1 MKLQRSLK
9 RLKRLPDPDIVEL
22 LTGRYRPVM
31 QFQSSGH
38 QAPEPRWN
46 APEAVSSPDRES
58 DPEVDAL
65 RARIDELETIVHDY
79 EVLLE
84 ALPDLFER
92 KFQQRLEPLMERY
105 RLLARAQQ
113 LLGEA
118 NLPLIEQREPQR
130 SDHHL
135 PLLERWRQARS
146 RRQGRSERN
155 TA

>member
-1 MKLQRSLK
+1 
-9 RLKRLPDPDIVEL
+9 
-22 LTGRYRPVM
+22 M
-31 QFQSSGH
+31 QSQSSGH

-46 APEAVSSPDRES
+46 APDGVSSPECDA
-58 DPEVDAL
+58 DPEVEAL
-65 RARIDELETIVHDY
+65 RARIDELEAIVHDY
-79 EVLLE
+79 EGLLE

-118 NLPLIEQREPQR
+118 DLPLMEQRERQA
-130 SDHHL
+130 SDTRL

-146 RRQGRSERN
+146 RDQGRSERN
-155 TA
+155 AA

>member
-1 MKLQRSLK
+1 M
-9 RLKRLPDPDIVEL
+9 
-22 LTGRYRPVM
+22 
-31 QFQSSGH
+31 
-38 QAPEPRWN
+38 
-46 APEAVSSPDRES
+46 
-58 DPEVDAL
+58 L

-118 NLPLIEQREPQR
+118 DLPLIEQRERQASENR
-130 SDHHL
+130 L
-135 PLLERWRQARS
+135 PLLERWRQARN
-146 RRQGRSERN
+146 RGQGRSTRN
-155 TA
+155 AA

>member
-1 MKLQRSLK
+1 
-9 RLKRLPDPDIVEL
+9 
-22 LTGRYRPVM
+22 M
-31 QFQSSGH
+31 QSQSSGH

-46 APEAVSSPDRES
+46 APDGVSAPEREAN
-58 DPEVDAL
+58 PEVEAL
-65 RARIDELETIVHDY
+65 RARIDELEAIVHDY
-79 EVLLE
+79 EGLLE

-118 NLPLIEQREPQR
+118 DLPLMEQRERHQA
-130 SDHHL
+130 SDTRL

-155 TA
+155 AA

>member
-1 MKLQRSLK
+1 
-9 RLKRLPDPDIVEL
+9 
-22 LTGRYRPVM
+22 M
-31 QFQSSGH
+31 QSQSSGH

-46 APEAVSSPDRES
+46 ASEAVPSPDRET
-58 DPEVDAL
+58 DPELEAL
-65 RARIDELETIVHDY
+65 RERIDELETIVHDY

-113 LLGEA
+113 LLGEGD
-118 NLPLIEQREPQR
+118 LPLIEQRERQT
-130 SDHHL
+130 SDNRL

-146 RRQGRSERN
+146 RGQGRSERN
-155 TA
+155 AA

>member
-1 MKLQRSLK
+1 MKAAVNCPAICRTHVIDFVTLSAT
-9 RLKRLPDPDIVEL
+9 P
-22 LTGRYRPVM
+22 
-31 QFQSSGH
+31 
-38 QAPEPRWN
+38 PEN
-46 APEAVSSPDRES
+46 H
-58 DPEVDAL
+58 AL

-118 NLPLIEQREPQR
+118 DLPLIEQRERQASENR
-130 SDHHL
+130 L
-135 PLLERWRQARS
+135 PLLERWRQARN
-146 RRQGRSERN
+146 RGQGRSTRN
-155 TA
+155 AA

>member
-1 MKLQRSLK
+1 MKLLLSPK
-9 RLKRLPDPDIVEL
+9 PLKRLPDPGIVEP

-31 QFQSSGH
+31 QSQSSGH

-46 APEAVSSPDRES
+46 APDGASSPECEA
-58 DPEVDAL
+58 DPEVEAL
-65 RARIDELETIVHDY
+65 RARIDELEAIVHDY
-79 EVLLE
+79 EGLLE

-118 NLPLIEQREPQR
+118 DLPLMEQRERQA
-130 SDHHL
+130 SDTRL

-146 RRQGRSERN
+146 RDQGRSERN
-155 TA
+155 AA

>member
-1 MKLQRSLK
+1 
-9 RLKRLPDPDIVEL
+9 
-22 LTGRYRPVM
+22 M
-31 QFQSSGH
+31 QSQSSGH

-46 APEAVSSPDRES
+46 APDVVSSPEREAN
-58 DPEVDAL
+58 PEVEAL
-65 RARIDELETIVHDY
+65 RARIDELEAIVHDY
-79 EVLLE
+79 EGLLE

-118 NLPLIEQREPQR
+118 DLPLMEQRERQA
-130 SDHHL
+130 SDTRL

-146 RRQGRSERN
+146 RDQGRSERN
-155 TA
+155 AA

>member
-1 MKLQRSLK
+1 
-9 RLKRLPDPDIVEL
+9 
-22 LTGRYRPVM
+22 M
-31 QFQSSGH
+31 QSQTSGH

-46 APEAVSSPDRES
+46 APDAASSPDREA

-65 RARIDELETIVHDY
+65 RARIDELETIVNDY

-92 KFQQRLEPLMERY
+92 KFQQRLEPLLERY

-118 NLPLIEQREPQR
+118 DLPLIEQPERQA
-130 SDHHL
+130 SDNRL
-135 PLLERWRQARS
+135 PMLERWRQTRS
-146 RRQGRSERN
+146 RGQGRSTRN
-155 TA
+155 AA

>member
-1 MKLQRSLK
+1 MKLLLSPK
-9 RLKRLPDPDIVEL
+9 PLKRLPDPGIVEP

-31 QFQSSGH
+31 QSQSSGH

-46 APEAVSSPDRES
+46 APDGASSPECEA
-58 DPEVDAL
+58 DPEVEAL
-65 RARIDELETIVHDY
+65 RARIDELEAIVHDY
-79 EVLLE
+79 EGLLE

-118 NLPLIEQREPQR
+118 DLPLMEQRERQT
-130 SDHHL
+130 SDTRL

-146 RRQGRSERN
+146 RSQGRSERN
-155 TA
+155 AA

>member
-1 MKLQRSLK
+1 
-9 RLKRLPDPDIVEL
+9 
-22 LTGRYRPVM
+22 M
-31 QFQSSGH
+31 QSQSSGH

-46 APEAVSSPDRES
+46 ASESVPSPDREAA
-58 DPEVDAL
+58 PEVEAL
-65 RARIDELETIVHDY
+65 RARSDELEAIVHDY

-118 NLPLIEQREPQR
+118 DLPLIEQRERQA
-130 SDHHL
+130 SDNRL

-146 RRQGRSERN
+146 RGQGRSGRN
-155 TA
+155 AA

>member
-1 MKLQRSLK
+1 MKLLLSPK
-9 RLKRLPDPDIVEL
+9 PLKRLPDPGIVEP

-31 QFQSSGH
+31 QSQSSGH

-46 APEAVSSPDRES
+46 APDGASSPECEA
-58 DPEVDAL
+58 DPEVEAL
-65 RARIDELETIVHDY
+65 RARIDELEAIVHDY
-79 EVLLE
+79 EGLLE

-118 NLPLIEQREPQR
+118 DLPLLEQRSSKT
-130 SDHHL
+130 SDTRL

-146 RRQGRSERN
+146 RDQGRSERN
-155 TA
+155 AA